1 MATLWNSV
9 CRLLDALSGEPPVG
23 CIGLVAFARVTGVKA
38 SKVRTL
44 SCLRRIGLRRI
55 ARRQRPRDAVRLERC
70 ETLEERVNDPIVDEE
85 CGLLDR
91 VKAALEK
98 LPQARVASQAPLV
111 RELERLRETMISGDE
126 AKDQSALL
134 EQYHHQS
141 AVLEQLQRAGPPA
154 QVDADSPYFGHL
166 RLQEGDAV
174 RDLCLGKTTCLAKG
188 VRIVDWRDAP
198 ISKIFYRY
206 AQGEDFD
213 EQVAG
218 RERIGEVLVRR
229 MVRIRDGQLQRV
241 QAPEGDFV
249 RDPQQPERWLRRGV
263 ERPRLA
269 GSETAALRAHDLGQA
284 ADRRLGSDPTGRAQ
298 RVDKHLPD
306 ITGLIDPSQFDLI
319 TRPSAGFLVI
329 RGGAGSGKT
338 TVALHR
344 VAYLAFDDPKIDSED
359 TLVVM
364 FSKALRN
371 YVKHVLP
378 SLGVNRVRIVTYPD
392 WVSEERKRHFPRLP
406 VKPRDDAP
414 AIVQRIKL
422 HPLLA
427 VALEAQVERI
437 PGHARWEQAL
447 DDWASVLTLAPLL
460 RETVADVAPGAF
472 SEAEIEKFVE
482 WNRAR
487 ISEIYN
493 HLAGE
498 EDSGAQLD
506 PEDDAILLRAWQ
518 LRVGPLQGKGKRPLR
533 FRHVVLDEVQDFS
546 PLEVQVLLGCL
557 GPSKN
562 ITLAGDTQQ
571 HVMQNSGFTSWSEF
585 FRYLGVEGAEVD
597 TLKISYR
604 SSAEI
609 VKFAYS
615 LLGALQEETE
625 FPVATRRGPAVEFF
639 QFGHRGECVAFLADA
654 LRELRREEPH
664 ANVAL
669 LTPTRAS
676 SRAYYEG
683 LGACEIQSLRLVTDE
698 DFAFAP
704 GVEVTEIEQVKGL
717 EFDYVVLLDVDA
729 GQYRDV
735 PSARRMLHVGATR
748 AIHQLWLIAVGPPS
762 PIVAAIVSGDGAA
775 DTAQTR

>member
-1 MATLWNSV
+1 M
-9 CRLLDALSGEPPVG
+9 
-23 CIGLVAFARVTGVKA
+23 
-38 SKVRTL
+38 
-44 SCLRRIGLRRI
+44 
-55 ARRQRPRDAVRLERC
+55 
-70 ETLEERVNDPIVDEE
+70 NDPIVDEE
-85 CGLLDR
+85 HGLLEQVR
-91 VKAALEK
+91 EALSK
-98 LPQARVASQAPLV
+98 LPETRAAPQAPLV
-111 RELERLRETMISGDE
+111 RELERLRELMISGDE

-141 AVLEQLQRAGPPA
+141 AVLDQLQRAGPPVR
-154 QVDADSPYFGHL
+154 VDPDSPYFGHL

-174 RDLCLGKTTCLAKG
+174 RDLCLGKSTCLAKG

-206 AQGEDFD
+206 AQGDDFD
-213 EQVAG
+213 EEVAG

-229 MVRIRDGQLQRV
+229 MVRIREGELERV
-241 QAPEGDFV
+241 QAPEGDFL
-249 RDPQQPERWLRRGV
+249 RDPERPEHWVRRGV
-263 ERPRLA
+263 DRPRLA
-269 GSETAALRAHDLGQA
+269 GGEAAAPRAHDLGA
-284 ADRRLGSDPTGRAQ
+284 AGDRRLGSDPTGRAR
-298 RVDKHLPD
+298 RVDKHLPE
-306 ITGLIDPSQFDLI
+306 ITGLIDPTQFDLI

-329 RGGAGSGKT
+329 RGSAGSGKT

-344 VAYLAFDDPKIDSED
+344 VAYLVFDDPRVDSED

-378 SLGVNRVRIVTYPD
+378 SLGVGSVRIVTYPD

-406 VKPRDDAP
+406 KKPRDDAP

-427 VALEAQVERI
+427 VALEAQVERVH
-437 PGHARWEQAL
+437 GHNRWEQAL

-460 RETVADVAPGAF
+460 LATMERVAPGAF
-472 SEAEIEKFVE
+472 SEPDIEKFVE

-487 ISEIYN
+487 VDEVYS

-518 LRVGPLQGKGKRPLR
+518 LRVGPLQMKGKRPLR
-533 FRHVVLDEVQDFS
+533 YRHVVLDEVQDFS

-585 FRYLGVEGAEVD
+585 FRHLGVEGAEVE

-609 VKFAYS
+609 VHFAYS
-615 LLGALQEETE
+615 LLGALQEEDE
-625 FPVATRRGPAVEFF
+625 SPVATRQGPPVELF

-664 ANVAL
+664 ANVAV
-669 LTPTRAS
+669 LTPKAAS
-676 SRAYYEG
+676 SRAYFEG
-683 LGACEIQSLRLVTDE
+683 LEQCEIQGLRLVSDE

-717 EFDYVVLLDVDA
+717 EFDYVILVDVDA
-729 GQYRDV
+729 ASYRDV
-735 PSARRMLHVGATR
+735 PSARRILHVGATR
-748 AIHQLWLIAVGPPS
+748 AIHQLWLMAVGPPS
-762 PIVAAIVSGDGAA
+762 PIVAGLLAGAA
-775 DTAQTR
+775 ASD